1 MTKENTMSSQIVRVQ
16 EKGQVTIP
24 LEIRQKLNL
33 KKGDLVTFI
42 ETPEGVLIRPVEVLV
57 GNTLDEIGR
66 ALKEKGIT
74 LEELLESARQ
84 TRGKIINEEYQLSD
98 HKSK

>member
-1 MTKENTMSSQIVRVQ
+1 MSSRIVRVQ

-42 ETPEGVLIRPVEVLV
+42 ETPEGVLISPVEVLV
-57 GNTLDEIGR
+57 ANTLDEIGR

-84 TRGKIINEEYQLSD
+84 TRGEIINEEYQLSD

>member
-1 MTKENTMSSQIVRVQ
+1 MTKENGMSSQVVRVQ

-24 LEIRQKLNL
+24 FEIRQKLNL
-33 KKGDLVTFI
+33 KKGDLVIFI
-42 ETPEGVLIRPVEVLV
+42 ETDEGILIKPVEVLV
-57 GNTLDEIGR
+57 ASTLDEIGR
-66 ALKEKGIT
+66 ALKERGIA

-84 TRGKIINEEYQLSD
+84 TRGELINEEYQLSE

>member
-1 MTKENTMSSQIVRVQ
+1 MSTQVVRVQ

-42 ETPEGVLIRPVEVLV
+42 ETDEGVLIRPVEVV
-57 GNTLDEIGR
+57 VASALDEIGR

-84 TRGKIINEEYQLSD
+84 TRGELISEKYQLSEQ
-98 HKSK
+98 